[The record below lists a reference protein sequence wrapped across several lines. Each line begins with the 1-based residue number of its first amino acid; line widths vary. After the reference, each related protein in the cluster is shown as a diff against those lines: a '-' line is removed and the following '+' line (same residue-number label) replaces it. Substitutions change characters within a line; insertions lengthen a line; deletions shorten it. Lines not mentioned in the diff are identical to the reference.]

1 MTDKTNEQA
10 LPEWIVQAVA
20 RGWCSQ
26 ENSHKIMDPDLAFAI
41 AAEVS
46 QALASRP
53 ADTGERGAVTE
64 AMGHVYA
71 ALRSIRYNANN
82 GHQDRPAHIRLR
94 MIADEAEKAINK
106 MDAALTQGGG
116 NGR

>member
-1 MTDKTNEQA
+1 MSITPAPQGEIQ
-10 LPEWIVQAVA
+10 LPELPLKTCLYVGAT
-20 RGWCSQ
+20 
-26 ENSHKIMDPDLAFAI
+26 DAI
-41 AAEVS
+41 FGYTADQMRAY
-46 QALASRP
+46 ALASRP

-64 AMGHVYA
+64 AVGHVYA

-82 GHQDRPAHIRLR
+82 GHQDRPARIRLR